1 MTIIDDDEIEDEEEP
16 TIEQDAEP
24 EVIDDDSPVVPDED
38 TRTCDL
44 CGQVFTGPMRNPSF
58 GRHMRWKHP
67 VEHAASKGAREIAPA
82 KLPKAPK
89 APKQAKTDK
98 PPRGAVA
105 SGMKDVHDNVALF
118 YNAIGMIV
126 TFKDDQCG
134 PAIQKSAGDAAD
146 AWVELAKKNE
156 KVKEFWSG
164 GGGSTG
170 WIELAMAHLPI
181 VFAIQAHHIN
191 PMFERAAAKRE
202 QQWERFDSQDL
213 NSEAEQP
220 VVYANGYDTSPT
232 TDLVNRTGAFAE
244 DPLGGFGG

>member
-1 MTIIDDDEIEDEEEP
+1 MTMIDDELDDEPIEPEN
-16 TIEQDAEP
+16 DAEP
-24 EVIDDDSPVVPDED
+24 EVENDDSPVIADED
-38 TRTCDL
+38 TRTCEL

-58 GRHMRWKHP
+58 GRHMRSKHP
-67 VEHAASKGAREIAPA
+67 IEHAASKGAKQVAPP
-82 KLPKAPK
+82 KPPKAPK
-89 APKQAKTDK
+89 TEKSSKKDK
-98 PPRGAVA
+98 APRGPHA

-134 PAIQKSAGDAAD
+134 PAIQSVADDAAN

-170 WIELAMAHLPI
+170 WIELAMAHLPV

-202 QQWERFDSQDL
+202 QQWDRFDSQDL
-213 NSEAEQP
+213 NSEAEEP
-220 VVYANGYDTSPT
+220 VVYANGYDTPLA
-232 TDLVNRTGAFAE
+232 TDLVDRSGAFAE